1 MVSES
6 LSLSLSLPKKL
17 RRNLEDSV
25 YVRSKRELGVL

>member
-17 RRNLEDSV
+17 RRNLEDSGHV
-25 YVRSKRELGVL
+25 HSKRELGVL